1 MNFLFSNKRRILLLF
16 LPLFLIVT
24 LITISNYYSDLG
36 PLERHNEK
44 KEEQGPAG
52 EKVENKKA
60 RQEYFFNMLRDPKT
74 NTIPESVRSKEL
86 RFANDLFQHSK
97 IISENL
103 FNWQEAGPNV
113 VGGRTRAIAIDISD
127 PSGNTV
133 IAGAAS
139 GGIWKSIDGG
149 ASWAYKSDPNHNL
162 SVTSISQDPNNTDT
176 WYYSAGEIR
185 GNNAS
190 GRLSSA
196 RYYGFGIWKST
207 NSGENWTNIT
217 VNEIGVGDAS
227 WNSPFDYVSRVMVS
241 PANSDVYVATNGF
254 GLYKS
259 SNGIDFENIFGNPA
273 EFRFLDFDI
282 DSNGNIVVV
291 ASQDNA
297 GQTTGTPGVYYSTDN
312 GVSWLNITPTTFPLQ
327 HSRSVV
333 ELAPSSENLVYIFTN
348 TGQNKTSNTDSTKTV
363 EKLALHKVN
372 LNSGES
378 FDLSNNLPEF
388 DTYKGTAQT
397 QNNFNMALAVS
408 PSDTNLVF
416 LGGVSLF
423 RSRTGFSSANS
434 EWVGGYNIQ
443 NHHAD
448 NHALVFDPNNA
459 ERLWSGH
466 DGGISVTDL
475 ASGSIPWQNMNNGY
489 NVTQFYTVSIARGAG
504 DTRIIGGAQDNGS
517 PYFRLNDDKEVENDI
532 SSGDGSFTFIGSTYM
547 YVSTTN
553 GVMIRIGYYQNTGE
567 PLNPF
572 GNKYNQYDWSYIHP
586 SLASN
591 QAFIHP
597 FAVNPTNQNI
607 IFYPDGAELWKTTKA
622 GSIQSGLKDGSDS
635 DWTKLV
641 FDAGSGYNI
650 TALSYTQNSPSHKLY
665 FAASSNSG
673 VPKIYFLENEAPSP
687 TEINILEAASGSQ
700 VHHIA
705 VNPLNGNELIVVM
718 SNYNITGTY
727 HSSDGGETWSAI
739 EGNLIGNED
748 SLGPSIRS
756 AAIIQ
761 GREATAYVLGTST
774 GVYSTTVLEGNS
786 TNWTKESPEIIGSAV
801 AEAIDY
807 RSSDQTIAIGTHG
820 RGIFIGTAKNLGG
833 EVPSSF
839 TLAQNYPNPFN
850 PSTNIQFYLTN
861 SAKVTLTVYD
871 VSGRKIATLLENNQR
886 SIGQHT
892 VSFNAR
898 NLASGV
904 YLYKIDVVTED
915 GKTFAQSKK
924 MTLIK

>member
-1 MNFLFSNKRRILLLF
+1 MNYLFSTKRYILLLIF
-16 LPLFLIVT
+16 SLFLVVT
-24 LITISNYYSDLG
+24 LVTLSNYYGDLG
-36 PLERHNEK
+36 PLERHIEK
-44 KEEQGPAG
+44 KEVQGPLG
-52 EKVENKKA
+52 EKIENKKA

-74 NTIPESVRSKEL
+74 NSIPEAVRSKEL

-97 IISENL
+97 VISENL
-103 FNWQEAGPNV
+103 FDWQEAGPNV
-113 VGGRTRAIAIDISD
+113 VGGRTRAIAVDISD
-127 PSGNTV
+127 PSGNTI

-149 ASWAYKSDPNHNL
+149 SSWDYKSDPNHNL
-162 SVTSISQDPNNTDT
+162 SVTSISQDPNNASI

-190 GRLSSA
+190 GRLFSA
-196 RYYGFGIWKST
+196 YYYGFGIWKST
-207 NSGENWTNIT
+207 NNGDSWTNIT
-217 VNEIGVGDAS
+217 VNEVGVGDAS
-227 WNSPFDYVSRVMVS
+227 WNSPFDYVSKIMVS
-241 PANSDVYVATNGF
+241 PANSDVFVATNGF

-259 SNGIDFENIFGNPA
+259 TNGIDFENIFGNPA

-282 DSNGNIVVV
+282 DSAGNIVMV

-312 GVSWLNITPTTFPLQ
+312 GDSWINITPPTFPSQ

-333 ELAPSSENLVYIFTN
+333 EIAPSSENLAYIFTY

-378 FDLSNNLPEF
+378 FDLSTNIPEF

-408 PSDTNLVF
+408 PADTNLVF

-423 RSRTGFSSANS
+423 RSRTGFNSANS
-434 EWVGGYNIQ
+434 DWVGGYNIQ

-448 NHALVFDPNNA
+448 NHALVFDPNNP

-466 DGGISVTDL
+466 DGGISLTEL

-489 NVTQFYTVSIARGAG
+489 NVTQFYTVSIARDAG
-504 DTRIIGGAQDNGS
+504 DSRIIGGTQDNGS
-517 PYFRLNDDKEVENDI
+517 PYFRLNDENEVENDI
-532 SSGDGSFTFIGSTYM
+532 SGGDGSFAFIGSTYM
-547 YVSTTN
+547 YVSTSN

-572 GNKYNQYDWSYIHP
+572 DNEYDQYNWSFIQP

-622 GSIQSGLKDGSDS
+622 ESIQNGLKNGSDS
-635 DWTKLV
+635 DWTKLE
-641 FDAGSGYNI
+641 FSAGPTYSI
-650 TALSYTQNSPSHKLY
+650 TALSFTQSYPSHKLY

-673 VPKIYFLENEAPSP
+673 APKIYFLENTNQSP
-687 TEINILEAASGSQ
+687 TEISILEATSGSQ

-705 VNPLNGNELIVVM
+705 VNPSNGNELIVVM

-727 HSSDGGETWSAI
+727 YSNDGGKNWSAI
-739 EGNLIGNED
+739 EGNLTGSED
-748 SLGPSIRS
+748 NIGPSIRS

-761 GREATAYVLGTST
+761 GRKTTAYVLGTST
-774 GVYSTTVLEGNS
+774 GVYSTTKLSGNS
-786 TNWTKESPEIIGSAV
+786 TDWIKESPEIIGSSV

-807 RSSDQTIAIGTHG
+807 RSSDQTIAVGTHG
-820 RGIFIGTAKNLGG
+820 RGIFIGTANNLGG
-833 EVPSSF
+833 VAPSSF

-871 VSGRKIATLLENNQR
+871 VSGQKIATLLENNQR

-904 YLYKIDVVTED
+904 YLYKIDIVTED